1 VVLSEGGRIGHHGW
15 AGVRGR
21 LPNVCA
27 DTFMVMRNHVHRIIP
42 IDDDPCGRG
51 HPALREEPHIVRPSG
66 VTPPLR
72 QEPHIVGP
80 TVTPP
85 LPHLERGDRL
95 RRQRDV
101 QAIAGQRCRCER
113 LWADPLRLV
122 ESVVSVHRLRGEN
135 AAVHGSGL
143 ETGEAT

>member
-51 HPALREEPHIVRPSG
+51 HPALREEPHVVRPSG
-66 VTPPLR
+66 VTPPLLDL
-72 QEPHIVGP
+72 Q
-80 TVTPP
+80 
-85 LPHLERGDRL
+85 RGDRL

>member
-51 HPALREEPHIVRPSG
+51 HPALREEPHVVRPSG
-66 VTPPLR
+66 
-72 QEPHIVGP
+72 
-80 TVTPP
+80 VTPP

-101 QAIAGQRCRCER
+101 QAIPGERCRCER